1 MKKGT
6 LLILALVATLAV
18 TAVAQPSVYRGTEIL
33 GPGLNSGRVDYSQIW
48 NRTLSPD
55 TLYTLTG
62 LYYVEDGYSLT
73 IPAGTVVQGDTASTI
88 IVNRGGR
95 IYCNGTAD
103 NPVVL
108 TSRQPVGS
116 REPGDWGGVILLG
129 KAPVNKID
137 PLIEG
142 GIIAGTYGGTDPH
155 DSSGSI
161 TYTRIEFP
169 GYRFQLNNEVNGLTC
184 GGVGDGTVLE
194 NIQVSYSF
202 DDSYEWFGGT
212 VNARNLVIFGGSDDG
227 FDTDFGFQGEVQF
240 AFALRDPDYSDPTG
254 SQNGFESDNDAA
266 GSSDT
271 PLTHPLFS
279 NVTFIGPE
287 RIDSLV
293 GALPAGNSFKNT
305 LVLRLNSRCSVYN
318 SAVMGYPLGITVR
331 DGSIAAAATDVLRLR
346 NLSHQ
351 SSGANDLTRWPGLNT
366 WLNTAGWDNI
376 GDLPRL
382 PSSIGLTDL
391 SDMNNPDAVPAPG
404 SELIGSANFDLVA
417 MPELANFTP
426 TTYRGAFDPA
436 LPMDQQWTAGWTN
449 FDPKGTS
456 YVTAVAN
463 LPTVRGD
470 LGNYPNPF
478 NPATTIKFSVP
489 AAGRVS
495 LKVFDLRGHEVAV
508 LVDGQMNAGEGYEAV
523 FAPEHVASGTYM
535 YRLQGRGFSE
545 TRTMQLVK

>member
-6 LLILALVATLAV
+6 LLILALLVALAA
-18 TAVAQPSVYRGTEIL
+18 TAVAQPGYYQGSEIL
-33 GPGLNSGRVDYSQIW
+33 GPGLNSGRTAYSQTW

-62 LYYVEDGYSLT
+62 LYYVEDGYTLT
-73 IPAGTVVQGDTASTI
+73 IPAGTVVQGDTASTF
-88 IVNRGGR
+88 IVTRGAQLF
-95 IYCNGTAD
+95 CNGTAE

-108 TSRQPVGS
+108 TSRQPEGS

-129 KAPVNKID
+129 KAPVNKVD

-184 GGVGDGTVLE
+184 GGVGDGTVLDH
-194 NIQVSYSF
+194 IQVSYSF

-212 VNARNLVIFGGSDDG
+212 VNPRHLVLYGGSDDG
-227 FDTDFGFQGEVQF
+227 FDCDFGFTGEIQYG
-240 AFALRDPDYSDPTG
+240 FALRDPDYSDPTG
-254 SQNGFESDNDAA
+254 SQNGFETDNDGA
-266 GSSDT
+266 GSTDT

-279 NVTFIGPE
+279 NITFVGPE
-287 RIDSLV
+287 RIDSIV
-293 GALPAGNSFKNT
+293 GNLPAGHSFKNSM
-305 LVLRLNSRCSVYN
+305 VLRLNSRTSIYN
-318 SAVMGYPLGITVR
+318 SAVIGYPVGISIR
-331 DGSIAAAATDVLRLR
+331 DASIANAAADILRLR
-346 NLSHQ
+346 NVSHQ
-351 SSGANDLTRWPGLNT
+351 SSGANDTGRWPGINT
-366 WLNTAGWDNI
+366 WFNTAGWDNY
-376 GDLPRL
+376 GDVARM
-382 PSSIGLTDL
+382 PSSVGLTDM
-391 SDMNNPDAVPAPG
+391 SDLLDPNPVPAPG

-417 MPELANFTP
+417 MPELANFEV

-436 LPMDQQWTAGWTN
+436 LPMSEQWTAGWTN
-449 FDPKGTS
+449 FNPKGTL
-456 YVTAVAN
+456 YTTAVET
-463 LPTVRGD
+463 PVVRTQ
-470 LGNYPNPF
+470 LANYPNPF
-478 NPATTIKFSVP
+478 NPSTTIRFSVP
-489 AAGRVS
+489 AAGHVS

-523 FAPEHVASGTYM
+523 FTPKNVASGTYM
-535 YRLQGRGFSE
+535 YRLQGNGFSR